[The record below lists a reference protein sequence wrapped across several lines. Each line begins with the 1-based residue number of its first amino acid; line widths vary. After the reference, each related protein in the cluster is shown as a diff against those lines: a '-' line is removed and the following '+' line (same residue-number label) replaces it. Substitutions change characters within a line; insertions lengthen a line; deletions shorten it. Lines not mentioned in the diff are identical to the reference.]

1 MRYLIRKNLARDRRR
16 NLLTMLSIAVS
27 VFLVATLR
35 GVLTELSRGALY
47 ALITDF

>member
-16 NLLTMLSIAVS
+16 NLLSIAVS

-35 GVLTELSRGALY
+35 RVLTELSRGALY